1 MDRLLVREVAAKYRE
16 FGAWFNDMTEL
27 TLRVDDPQAAK
38 SIRRR
43 LAEMSL
49 ALDDAVLLPMKKER
63 PDLFDDC

>member
-1 MDRLLVREVAAKYRE
+1 MDKGLAREFATKYRE

-27 TLRVDDPQAAK
+27 ILRVDNPEAAK
-38 SIRRR
+38 SIRRK

-49 ALDDAVLLPMKKER
+49 ALDDAVLLPMKKEH